1 MSIPTPGTPI
11 PIQVEAQTEARIFS
25 RSTLAHIAATHEQLI
40 DTKKSM
46 LDDMS
51 KCRFATPADILI
63 AIDSLQKI
71 QEKVDELQKVVES
84 KSASEFTQDDV
95 KTMEE
100 MKRKGATEVMVAQ
113 RFQTNQ
119 TKVNRLL
126 NGVVQPK
133 T

>member
-1 MSIPTPGTPI
+1 MQPVAPSSIQI
-11 PIQVEAQTEARIFS
+11 EAKTEATIFS
-25 RSTLAHIAATHEQLI
+25 RSTLAHVAAVHEQLV

-51 KCRFATPADILI
+51 KCRFASPSDVLE

-71 QEKVDELQKVVES
+71 QEKVDDLQKVVES
-84 KSASEFTQDDV
+84 KSAADFTQNDL
-95 KTMEE
+95 KTMDE
-100 MKRKGATEVMVAQ
+100 MKRKGATEAVIAH

-133 T
+133 S